1 MIGTDFR
8 LEEVIM
14 TLHVQEARR
23 QAASRAVRSGLQ
35 ERPHVSRGHEVVR
48 YLGHHLILLGQRLE
62 QYGLP
67 QPSFKP
73 DQLRTGSRRAPMVG
87 N

>member
-1 MIGTDFR
+1 MFGTDFR
-8 LEEVIM
+8 LEEAMM
-14 TLHVQEARR
+14 TMHVQEAHREVG
-23 QAASRAVRSGLQ
+23 SRALRSGSQ
-35 ERPHVSRGHEVVR
+35 ERRHVRRGHEVVR

-73 DQLRTGSRRAPMVG
+73 DQLRTGSGRAPMVG